1 MQIHHSPESQEITR
15 LYREFEEIYHIMAL
29 RSGFSDSAFLIFYAI
44 AELGEGCLQKDIADR
59 YFISRQTISSSIR
72 VLERKGYLFLKPGRR
87 RDMHIFL
94 TDSGKEILENRLH
107 PFLVMEDDV
116 IASMPTEERQALI
129 RLLQKYI
136 NLYRQ
141 KLNTLSSEEEHRN
154 ARFDQ

>member
-1 MQIHHSPESQEITR
+1 
-15 LYREFEEIYHIMAL
+15 MAL

-59 YFISRQTISSSIR
+59 YFISRQTVSSSIR

-116 IASMPTEERQALI
+116 IASMPTEERQGTDPPVAKVHQFVPSKI
-129 RLLQKYI
+129 KYFI
-136 NLYRQ
+136 IGGGASQ
-141 KLNTLSSEEEHRN
+141 CSV
-154 ARFDQ
+154 

>member
-59 YFISRQTISSSIR
+59 YFISRQTVSSSIR

-107 PFLVMEDDV
+107 PFFVMEDDV

-129 RLLQKYI
+129 RLLQKHI

-141 KLNTLSSEEEHRN
+141 KLNTLSSEKGHRN
-154 ARFDQ
+154 ARFVQ